1 MRGRKFENIP
11 WADNKSGKK
20 RMHVKKGDKVFVISG
35 NDRQKEGDEPRE
47 VLSVDAVN
55 GTVVVQGV
63 NMRWKHQKRS
73 QQNPKGGR
81 VQLEMPIAASK
92 VLLFSEKLGKGT
104 RTKIQLINGKK
115 ARVFTTTMGASQ
127 DLLNEGVRRMI
138 VNASFWALGMEDKI
152 PAQATVDIVGDYKPT
167 RFSFKGYVK
176 GVKPEDHAWKK

>member
-73 QQNPKGGR
+73 QQNPQGGR
-81 VQLEMPIAASK
+81 TRSENPIDVSK
-92 VLLFSEKLGKGT
+92 VLLFSEKAK
-104 RTKIQLINGKK
+104 R
-115 ARVFTTTMGASQ
+115 
-127 DLLNEGVRRMI
+127 GVRTR
-138 VNASFWALGMEDKI
+138 NK
-152 PAQATVDIVGDYKPT
+152 TVVVEGKSKRVRVGT
-167 RFSFKGYVK
+167 CGTQFES
-176 GVKPEDHAWKK
+176 